1 MNRLRCCGRE
11 DNSETSPGEEMPEM
25 NSFLIEDEKGTTGV
39 HETAANLLPPIF
51 CLACC
56 AGPIIGLPINQ

>member
-1 MNRLRCCGRE
+1 
-11 DNSETSPGEEMPEM
+11 MPEM
-25 NSFLIEDEKGTTGV
+25 NSFLIEDEKGATGV